1 MKEKILYDQNAS
13 LILLKS
19 MVLSYPYFIDKIFS
33 TVTTKLIF
41 SEKHIEIDIKRGT
54 WLLFI
59 EQFVIYMVFL
69 LRFLIHKH
77 DILIFNIARI
87 LYLQCYYLLQ
97 VIPFYSYQISIYQ
110 NIGIKLKQWFSMFN
124 LQHP

>member
-1 MKEKILYDQNAS
+1 
-13 LILLKS
+13 
-19 MVLSYPYFIDKIFS
+19 
-33 TVTTKLIF
+33 
-41 SEKHIEIDIKRGT
+41 
-54 WLLFI
+54 
-59 EQFVIYMVFL
+59 MVFL

-110 NIGIKLKQWFSMFN
+110 NIGIKLKQ
-124 LQHP
+124 